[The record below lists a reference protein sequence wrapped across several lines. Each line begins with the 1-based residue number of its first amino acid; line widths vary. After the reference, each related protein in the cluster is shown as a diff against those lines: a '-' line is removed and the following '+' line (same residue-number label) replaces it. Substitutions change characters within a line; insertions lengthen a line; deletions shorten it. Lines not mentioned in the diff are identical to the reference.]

1 MTVMK
6 IFLMFSVLFQVKCN
20 RIPWRK
26 TWTILVPASADE
38 ENKNNY
44 CNLGFP
50 VMSHRFDLVP
60 DPGLCVS
67 GCGCA
72 A

>member
-1 MTVMK
+1 M
-6 IFLMFSVLFQVKCN
+6 
-20 RIPWRK
+20 PG
-26 TWTILVPASADE
+26 SADE